1 MTDKPDWMKVC
12 SGINCDSC
20 KSRKNKGKGDCLDF
34 NIDKYPLI
42 TKYMGWEIHTSLDA
56 NDMVAAMNKMAEN
69 KELWGLD
76 SFLDYADEQFDK
88 APEIDDDNFIHWFMQ
103 PARFF
108 ELMSSWLKE
117 KENEPTRYD

>member
-42 TKYMGWEIHTSLDA
+42 TKYMGWEIHTSLDG
-56 NDMVAAMNKMAEN
+56 NDMVAAMNKMRFTISNEFDN
-69 KELWGLD
+69 EWQEFFYN
-76 SFLDYADEQFDK
+76 SFNGGVVADTCFDLCS
-88 APEIDDDNFIHWFMQ
+88 N

-117 KENEPTRYD
+117 KENENT